1 MSPSE
6 EVQASKKY
14 RLIAEIGRGGMADVY
29 LAVVQ
34 GPAGFNKLV
43 VLKKARPELAREH
56 EFPAMF
62 LDEARLAA
70 RLNHPNVVQ
79 TLEVGQDGERYFIA
93 MEYLDG
99 QPLHRIRS
107 RVGGGLGGF
116 TLAMQVRILIDALN
130 GLHHAHELGDFDGT
144 QLNVVHRDATPQNIF
159 ITYDG
164 LVKVVDFGIAKAV
177 DSSSE
182 TRTGIIKGKVPYMAP
197 EQAKG
202 APIDRRTD
210 VFAVGVMLWEAAVG
224 RRMWKGIA
232 DIGVLTR
239 LATGEIPSLR
249 AELPDVNPM
258 FARIVDRA
266 LAPAAADRYDTAAD
280 LQHDLERYLEMSGQ
294 QITAREIGRFVAERF
309 AEDRARIKALIEGQL
324 KDIRWSGAYPRAT
337 GIDLPKIDAGPI
349 MVTPTGSQPAVS
361 NPSMPSIS
369 GLSEASKSLT
379 SLASASPA
387 ETGIQ
392 PRGVSKR
399 MIYAATG
406 GALLVAGLTVAV
418 GRALLPGPLSAGSAA
433 ATAPLVAGE
442 SQSAAGSTPPPAAT
456 SLGEVVLT
464 VRVTPAKAK
473 LFLDGAPLATGS
485 YEGKLR
491 KDGAKHYL
499 RAEAPGFVTQDE
511 TITAAGDVLLSLSLE
526 KDSGAPAVAANPG
539 AAPLPRAATDKPAPP
554 PITADP
560 VVPPPPSTPGLGP
573 GQKPKR
579 AIDSDSPYAQ

>member
-1 MSPSE
+1 MNPSE

-43 VLKKARPELAREH
+43 VLKKARPELSREP
-56 EFPAMF
+56 EFLAMF

-107 RVGGGLGGF
+107 RVGGSGF
-116 TLAMQVRILIDALN
+116 TLAMQVRVLIDALN

-144 QLNVVHRDATPQNIF
+144 HLGVVHRDATPQNIF
-159 ITYDG
+159 VTYDG

-202 APIDRRTD
+202 EPVDRRTD

-239 LATGEIPSLR
+239 LATGEIPSLKSQ
-249 AELPDVNPM
+249 LPDVNPM

-266 LAPAAADRYDTAAD
+266 LAPLAADRYATAAD
-280 LQHDLERYLEMSGQ
+280 LQHDLERWLEMSGQ
-294 QITAREIGRFVAERF
+294 QSTAREIGKFVAERF
-309 AEDRARIKALIEGQL
+309 AEDRVRIKALIEGQL

-337 GIDLPKIDAGPI
+337 GVDLPKIDAGPI
-349 MVTPTGSQPAVS
+349 MVTPTGSQPALS
-361 NPSMPSIS
+361 GPSMPSIS
-369 GLSEASKSLT
+369 GLSEAARSVT
-379 SLASASPA
+379 SLASAAAAPA
-387 ETGIQ
+387 PPS
-392 PRGVSKR
+392 PRGASRTVLVL
-399 MIYAATG
+399 AG
-406 GALLVAGLTVAV
+406 LGALLVAALTVVV
-418 GRALLPGPLSAGSAA
+418 GRSLLATPVPSSAA
-433 ATAPLVAGE
+433 
-442 SQSAAGSTPPPAAT
+442 SSAPAAV
-456 SLGEVVLT
+456 SSGEAASPSSAVAAPALVEVGLT
-464 VRVTPAKAK
+464 VRVTPAKAR

-491 KDGAKHYL
+491 KDGATHQL
-499 RAEAPGFVTQDE
+499 RVEAPGFVTKEE
-511 TITAAGDVLLSLSLE
+511 TLTASGDVLMSLSLE
-526 KDSGAPAVAANPG
+526 KEGATAALPPG
-539 AAPLPRAATDKPAPP
+539 AAPAPRPTDKPAAPP
-554 PITADP
+554 VTAAP
-560 VVPPPPSTPGLGP
+560 VAPAPPAPSSPPSTPGLGT